1 MMNANSIEVFQE
13 LRLKRITSREAVREA
28 LLRMLERPWSHLA
41 DREEEVSTSS
51 AGDDDVLVFGR
62 EEVGDAAPSV
72 LLLWSDK
79 DGYKVVNIV
88 PAEIG
93 SLGITNYNAI
103 LRDFSLRVAE
113 PAARG
118 GAFEVE
124 LSTPYESIGDWVD
137 KDVAVALE
145 RFSRMAN
152 KSTGNSHPRDK
163 DRWCAFLIT
172 AHKSARRLDSE
183 MLMRWLIELEGWP
196 ADTAQ
201 GLAID
206 YEFGLELLSYYDNE
220 L

>member
-1 MMNANSIEVFQE
+1 MNADSIEVFQE

-28 LLRMLERPWSHLA
+28 LLRMLGSPWSHLA
-41 DREEEVSTSS
+41 DREQEVSSCSTEE
-51 AGDDDVLVFGR
+51 DDVLVFAR
-62 EEVGDAAPSV
+62 ERVGDVDPSV
-72 LLLWSDK
+72 LLLWSDN
-79 DGYKVVNIV
+79 DEYKVVNIV
-88 PAEIG
+88 PAEVG
-93 SLGITNYNAI
+93 SLGITKYNTI

-124 LSTPYESIGDWVD
+124 LSTPYESVEDWVD

-145 RFSRMAN
+145 RFSRLAN

-172 AHKSARRLDSE
+172 AHRSPRTLDSE

-206 YEFGLELLSYYDNE
+206 YEFGLELLSHYDNE
-220 L
+220 R

>member
-1 MMNANSIEVFQE
+1 MNANSIEVFQE
-13 LRLKRITSREAVREA
+13 LRLKRITSRAAVRRA
-28 LLRMLERPWSHLA
+28 LLQILDSPWSHLS
-41 DREEEVSTSS
+41 DREKEVSSFSTEE
-51 AGDDDVLVFGR
+51 DEVLVFGR
-62 EEVGDAAPSV
+62 EKVGDIDHSA
-72 LLLWSDK
+72 LLLWFDK
-79 DGYKVVNIV
+79 DEYKVVNIV
-88 PAEIG
+88 PADVG

-113 PAARG
+113 PAARN

-124 LSTPYESIGDWVD
+124 LSTPYESMEDWVD
-137 KDVAVALE
+137 KDVALALE
-145 RFSRMAN
+145 RFSRQAN

-172 AHKSARRLDSE
+172 AHKSARKLDSE

-206 YEFGLELLSYYDNE
+206 YEFGLELLSHYDNE
-220 L
+220 R